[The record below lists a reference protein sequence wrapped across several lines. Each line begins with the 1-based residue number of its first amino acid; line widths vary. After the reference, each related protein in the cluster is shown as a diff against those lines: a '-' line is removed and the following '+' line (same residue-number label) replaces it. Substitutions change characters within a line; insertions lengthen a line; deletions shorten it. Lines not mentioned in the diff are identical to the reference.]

1 MERTDH
7 PQAWDE
13 RSTLLTM
20 LQYTRDT
27 GIEKATGLTD
37 AQAAATPL
45 ATSPLMS
52 VGAVLNHMRW
62 VEHSWIEN
70 RFVGG
75 PDLGPWTDE
84 SPDQEFIDGS
94 TLPLQTV
101 IDGYRAQAATTDAL
115 IAGLELDDRSQTAFR
130 SGEHP
135 TLRWVILHL
144 IEENARHNGHI
155 DILRELADG
164 TTGD

>member
-7 PQAWDE
+7 PQSWDE

-20 LQYTRDT
+20 LRYTRET
-27 GIEKATGLTD
+27 GIAKAIGLTD
-37 AQAAATPL
+37 AQAAAAPM

-52 VGAVLNHMRW
+52 VGGVLNHMRW

-70 RFVGG
+70 RFVDG
-75 PDLGPWTDE
+75 PDLGPWTDD
-84 SPDQEFIDGS
+84 SPDQEFIDGA
-94 TLPLQTV
+94 TLPLQEV
-101 IDGYRAQAATTDAL
+101 IDGYRQQAAATDAL
-115 IAGLELDDRSQTAFR
+115 IAGLGLDDRSATPFR

>member
-94 TLPLQTV
+94 VLPLQTV